1 MSVCS
6 IFSGVPHA
14 EKKMKQKTKLSKN
27 KRKLLNLP
35 IFLCDKHFKEHN
47 KPFEVKTSSKWKYI
61 AIPNPCFS
69 ASCHI
74 CTDSLN
80 EPSFFL
86 REANFAGLD
95 LRYAN
100 LRYANLTN
108 SDLSDADLRYAD
120 LSNANLANS
129 DLSNSDMSYANCY
142 NANFRYVN
150 FRGANLKETNFYNA
164 NLYDANLRHTNLEKT
179 SFRFANLA
187 SSTFG
192 GAKNKNA
199 VFSTAHIMKTHGL
212 NSIKNKK

>member
-1 MSVCS
+1 MT
-6 IFSGVPHA
+6 
-14 EKKMKQKTKLSKN
+14 KKMLAAKKGK
-27 KRKLLNLP
+27 KLLEVP
-35 IFLCDKHFKEHN
+35 IFLCNAHLKKHP

-61 AIPNPCFS
+61 AIPVQSFS
-69 ASCHI
+69 ASCHV

-86 REANFAGLD
+86 REANFQGLD

-179 SFRFANLA
+179 NFRFANLA

-192 GAKNKNA
+192 GTKNKNA
-199 VFSTAHIMKTHGL
+199 IFSTAHVVKTHGL
-212 NSIKNKK
+212 KSVTNNK